1 MAASWLVALMDN
13 QSLTRSDVCYWPRTW
28 IPVPSDP
35 PSSLILHTF
44 SSCENAAIEQ
54 TGWDWEGRLSAPKGV
69 IVDARRVMEEGLT
82 LRCEEDRL
90 LRIGFCVAA
99 RWFMLCRRIWIA
111 HLPAARDLFIH
122 QPGYLWQG
130 YYGVVGA
137 GADLLFWRGASLSPV
152 YALNAT
158 MSDRFL
164 FCQARVFIPAHASI
178 HPSILSL
185 SRRPTP
191 CRCPL

>member
-1 MAASWLVALMDN
+1 MTYATGRELEYLYQVIRLQALSCIPFRPADMP
-13 QSLTRSDVCYWPRTW
+13 QSNRRDETERGD
-28 IPVPSDP
+28 
-35 PSSLILHTF
+35 
-44 SSCENAAIEQ
+44 
-54 TGWDWEGRLSAPKGV
+54 SAPKGV
-69 IVDARRVMEEGLT
+69 IVGARRVMEEGLT